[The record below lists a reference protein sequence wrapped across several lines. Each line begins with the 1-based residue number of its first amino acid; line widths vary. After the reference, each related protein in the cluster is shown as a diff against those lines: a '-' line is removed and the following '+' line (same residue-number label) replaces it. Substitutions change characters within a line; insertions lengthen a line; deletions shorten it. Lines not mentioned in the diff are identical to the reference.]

1 LRQLRKNSIA
11 IFAASFLPI
20 DLMLNHFL
28 LTLSLLAN
36 TAPAPASDLHS
47 TNTEI
52 TSGSSLSGFSSETFE
67 DSLVHLYDAIE
78 LQQKGLSY
86 DAFRFAMI
94 GFYTLKDDG
103 RLNDKNII
111 SIIDFTKAS
120 TEERFYTID
129 LDRRQI
135 IYHSLVSH
143 GKNTGENIAKSFS
156 NVVHS
161 NQSSLGF
168 YITGET
174 YVGSKGYSLKLDGI
188 ENGVNDK
195 MRERAVVMHEA
206 DYVSDY
212 WIRKFGRLGRSQG
225 CPALPK
231 AISREVINTIKNK
244 TVVFAYFNDDH
255 YLSSSNYLNVDALLA
270 RIPNESVLSTPVV
283 PIDAAELLEVET
295 DASINLLKP

>member
-1 LRQLRKNSIA
+1 
-11 IFAASFLPI
+11 
-20 DLMLNHFL
+20 MLNHFL
-28 LTLSLLAN
+28 LTLSLLVN
-36 TAPAPASDLHS
+36 PAPAPAIEVSSNS
-47 TNTEI
+47 TEMVS
-52 TSGSSLSGFSSETFE
+52 SGSLAGLTSATFE
-67 DSLVHLYDAIE
+67 DSLSHLYDAIE
-78 LQQKGLSY
+78 LKENGLSY
-86 DAFRFAMI
+86 DAFRYAMI

-103 RLNDKNII
+103 RLSDKNII
-111 SIIDFTKAS
+111 SIIDFTKPS
-120 TEERFYTID
+120 TEQRFYTID
-129 LDRRQI
+129 LDNRTI

-188 ENGVNDK
+188 ENGINDN

-206 DYVSDY
+206 DYVSEY

-231 AISREVINTIKNK
+231 AISKQVINTIKNR
-244 TVVFAYFNDDH
+244 TLVFAYFNDDR
-255 YLSSSNYLNVDALLA
+255 YLASSNFLNVDALLA
-270 RIPNESVLSTPVV
+270 RIPNESVLSAPAI
-283 PIDAAELLEVET
+283 PIDANELLHVET
-295 DASINLLKP
+295 EASISSLRP